1 MLMASKKTAG
11 RRACSVSGSPCCR
24 VEAVVS
30 VDERGQMVLPKEV
43 RTRAGIKTGDK
54 LAVVSWGE
62 GGCCLAL
69 VKADALGGMVKG
81 LLGPLFAEVAG
92 AAK

>member
-1 MLMASKKTAG
+1 
-11 RRACSVSGSPCCR
+11 
-24 VEAVVS
+24 
-30 VDERGQMVLPKEV
+30 VDERGQMVLPKELRE
-43 RTRAGIKTGDK
+43 RTGIRSGEK

>member
-1 MLMASKKTAG
+1 MASKKTAG
-11 RRACSVSGSPCCR
+11 QRGCSVSGSLCCR
-24 VEAVVS
+24 VESVVT
-30 VDERGQMVLPKEV
+30 VDARGQMVLPKEV
-43 RTRAGIKTGDK
+43 RERVGIKTGDK
-54 LAVVSWGE
+54 LAVVSLGE

-92 AAK
+92 AEK

>member
-1 MLMASKKTAG
+1 MASKKPVGTRGCSASAG
-11 RRACSVSGSPCCR
+11 LCCR

-43 RTRAGIKTGDK
+43 RVRAGIKTGDK